1 MNKIKKKLSKIEYMK
16 GTMTGIENKIKIM
29 VVAEVRKTH
38 PDIKPL
44 DIRCPFFWECEKSP
58 FGYCVYDIWKDP
70 AMDNCIY
77 CGEPYKRK

>member
-1 MNKIKKKLSKIEYMK
+1 MNKIKRKLSELKQVKRTATEIQNAIEK
-16 GTMTGIENKIKIM
+16 M
-29 VVAEVRKTH
+29 VVGVVHKDFPKLHST
-38 PDIKPL
+38 